1 MSMRAQTE
9 VHALTAKHAAA
20 YANLRRRALETDPLA
35 FAIPVAGDPG
45 ASLDAVESALAEL
58 PRDALDCILGAFALN
73 LVGVVGVT
81 REPAARHRIR
91 LWGLY
96 VISERRG
103 CGIGQSLL
111 SGAYDR
117 SRRVAGAEQLLARV
131 PAASAA
137 TIRLLEHFGFEA
149 GDVDRGA
156 LDESSVA
163 WVALTLNLPDEAA

>member
-1 MSMRAQTE
+1 MRARSE

-35 FAIPVAGDPG
+35 FAIPMTGDPG
-45 ASLDAVESALAEL
+45 ASLAAVESALAEP
-58 PRDALDCILGAFALN
+58 PRDGLHCMLGAFALS

-81 REPAARHRIR
+81 REPAARHCVR

-96 VISERRG
+96 VIPERRR

-111 SGAYDR
+111 SAAYDR
-117 SRRVAGAEQLLARV
+117 SRRLADAEQLLARV

-149 GDVDRGA
+149 GDVDRSA
-156 LDESSVA
+156 PDESSVA

>member
-1 MSMRAQTE
+1 MGMRARNE
-9 VHALTAKHAAA
+9 VHPLTAKHAAA

-58 PRDALDCILGAFALN
+58 PGDALHCILGAFALN

-81 REPAARHRIR
+81 REPAARHRVRI
-91 LWGLY
+91 WGLY
-96 VISERRG
+96 VIPERRR

-111 SGAYDR
+111 SAAYDH
-117 SRRVAGAEQLLARV
+117 SRRMAGAEQLLAQV
-131 PAASAA
+131 PIASAA
-137 TIRLLEHFGFEA
+137 TIRLFEHFGFEA
-149 GDVDRGA
+149 RDVDRGA
-156 LDESSVA
+156 PDESSAA